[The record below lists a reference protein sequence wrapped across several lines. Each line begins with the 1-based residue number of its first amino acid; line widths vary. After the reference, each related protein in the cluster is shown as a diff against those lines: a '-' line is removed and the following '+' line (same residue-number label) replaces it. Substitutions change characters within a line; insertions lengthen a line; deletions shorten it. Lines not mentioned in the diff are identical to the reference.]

1 MEGIYSQF
9 TVRTCFSFLLL
20 ILLQT
25 STEAQICSA
34 PLSVNFEENQPAGVD
49 VVTITV
55 QPEVTLT
62 FKSPAP
68 TNPFRLEG
76 NKLKSNRMFDL
87 ETETKL
93 HTASITCT
101 EPASGIKL
109 DLNIVVILEDVNDNP
124 PTFTK
129 NPYNIN
135 VEEMSP
141 VGKSVGSFPA
151 TDLDETSDIFYSLT
165 SELNAFKLESPRSAV
180 LLVETPLEYD
190 KVKNVQLILR
200 AQDTPLTGG
209 SGGVSHTATT
219 TINVVIT
226 DVDNRPPWFQP
237 CTTHNMDGTL
247 ICQSEGYTGRV
258 DLNEQESGA
267 LPLKPGPVKAIDGD
281 SGINEE
287 ITYSFVSGEDGGGLF
302 AIDVNTGLITMLKPT
317 DVVGTISLTVLAAQ
331 KTNRFQFATTSVTI
345 SVQVK
350 SLHVPRFQRPQYEA
364 VVSSVGAMAMDSSN
378 TDNLLRILATDDD
391 YIATGGLNPYI
402 TYSITG
408 STDFSVINGYLFM
421 TKQLADS
428 TLSLQIVA
436 TDTSNDETAVA
447 QLSVEVKSVII
458 PSGGYGPADMAALG
472 ATLGVLLFICLVVIV
487 VFALRIQREK
497 TDWKKI
503 HETSTFRSTM
513 GQGSGGPKEGM
524 QYTND
529 AFMNDEDRDSPEV
542 GKKMAGEE
550 PQKASGDFMLE
561 EAIVKSTVPLHAL
574 LGDDAIQE
582 ESDKDDNDKE
592 MKPILTRE
600 KRMDD
605 GYKSVWFKEDIDPD
619 AKEEVVIIPDSRE
632 DDSEDEEEEEQSSSS
647 REENDDDDNLGMTP
661 RAVFNDADLDSG
673 LGVRIEDP
681 AEDSEEGERVTYD
694 L

>member
-62 FKSPAP
+62 FTAPAP
-68 TNPFRLEG
+68 ANPFRLEG

-109 DLNIVVILEDVNDNP
+109 DLVIVVILEDVNDNP

-129 NPYNIN
+129 NPYNIS

-165 SELNAFKLESPRSAV
+165 SESNAFKLESPRSAV

-190 KVKNVQLILR
+190 KVKNVQLVLR

-219 TINVVIT
+219 TINVAIT

-302 AIDVNTGLITMLKPT
+302 AIDLNTGLITMLKPT

>member
-62 FKSPAP
+62 FTAPAP
-68 TNPFRLEG
+68 ANPFRLEG

-101 EPASGIKL
+101 EPASGIK
-109 DLNIVVILEDVNDNP
+109 
-124 PTFTK
+124 
-129 NPYNIN
+129 
-135 VEEMSP
+135 
-141 VGKSVGSFPA
+141 
-151 TDLDETSDIFYSLT
+151 
-165 SELNAFKLESPRSAV
+165 NAFKLESPRSAV

-190 KVKNVQLILR
+190 KVKNVQLVLR

-219 TINVVIT
+219 TINVAIT

-302 AIDVNTGLITMLKPT
+302 AIDLNTGLITMLKPT

-632 DDSEDEEEEEQSSSS
+632 DRSDSVHTEIRLLYHE
-647 REENDDDDNLGMTP
+647 
-661 RAVFNDADLDSG
+661 V
-673 LGVRIEDP
+673 
-681 AEDSEEGERVTYD
+681 
-694 L
+694 